1 MSVRRALISAHDI
14 AVFYPL
20 AKGLSELGTEL
31 WATSGT
37 MKSLAAKGI
46 KSHSTEELTGI
57 GSWFDGRVK
66 TLHPKLFGG
75 ILAPRTAEGEK
86 EMASHEVFPFD
97 LVAVHLY
104 PFEEAL
110 AKGGADFGKM
120 IELIDVGGPSMLRAA
135 AKNFRWVVP
144 VSGPTEAE
152 IVLKELR
159 EGKGTVSYVTRRA
172 LAAEVFK
179 RTLLYDSAI
188 YSWLG
193 AVVAPKSTTAQAQ
206 PLPAMVMRCVTEERL
221 RYGENPHQMSW
232 VYSISSPGVPLTPW
246 PLKVVKGD
254 ALSYNNFLD
263 METTL
268 SLMSEFE
275 EPAAAVVKHATP
287 CGVATG
293 SSIEKALEEAIATDE
308 VARYGCV
315 IAVNRPITPT
325 CMDVMKGTFVD
336 LLVAPEYSG
345 EVLERLAKRPK
356 LKAVRLDGKIE
367 DIVSR
372 PRLEAR
378 TAAGRFLVEECDQRR
393 LSMESLRQVSKAKAS
408 PEELKALAFAWRVV
422 RNVRSNAIV
431 LAAGTKTVGIGG
443 GQTSRVGAV
452 NDALRV
458 AGDRAKGAVMA
469 SDAYFPFP
477 DGVEAAISA
486 GVKAI
491 IHPGGSIR
499 DKEAIEAA
507 DRLGVSM
514 YLTGWRVFRH

>member
-1 MSVRRALISAHDI
+1 LRVRRALISAHDV
-14 AVFYPL
+14 AVFLPL

-37 MKSLAAKGI
+37 MKHLAAKGI
-46 KSHSTEELTGI
+46 PSKSTEELTGI

-75 ILAPRTAEGEK
+75 ILAPRTEEGEK

-110 AKGGADFGKM
+110 AKGGEDFAKM
-120 IELIDVGGPSMLRAA
+120 VELIDVGGPSMLRAA

-144 VSGPTEAE
+144 VPGPSEAE
-152 IVLKELR
+152 TVMKELR
-159 EGKGTVSYVTRRA
+159 EGKAVSYVTRRA

-193 AVVAPKSTTAQAQ
+193 AITAPKSASKVQ
-206 PLPAMVMRCVTEERL
+206 PPPAMVMRCNPEERL

-268 SLMSEFE
+268 SLMSEFD

-315 IAVNRPITPT
+315 IAVNRPITT
-325 CMDVMKGTFVD
+325 ACMDAMKGTFVD
-336 LLVAPEYSG
+336 LLVAPEYSNDI
-345 EVLERLAKRPK
+345 LDRLTKRPK
-356 LKAVRLDGKIE
+356 LKAVRLEGKID
-367 DIVSR
+367 DIVAR

-393 LSMESLRQVSKAKAS
+393 LSLETLRQVSKLKAS
-408 PEELKALAFAWRVV
+408 PDELKALAFAWKVV

-431 LAAGTKTVGIGG
+431 LANGTRTVGIGG

-452 NDALRV
+452 NDALRI

-477 DGVEAAISA
+477 DGVEAAVSA

-507 DRLGVSM
+507 DKLGASM

>member
-1 MSVRRALISAHDI
+1 MKA
-14 AVFYPL
+14 L
-20 AKGLSELGTEL
+20 AKE
-31 WATSGT
+31 
-37 MKSLAAKGI
+37 GI
-46 KSHSTEELTGI
+46 QSRSTEELTGI
-57 GSWFDGRVK
+57 GSWFAGRVK

-75 ILAPRTAEGEK
+75 ILAPRTEEGVK
-86 EMASHEVFPFD
+86 EMASHEIFPFD

-110 AKGGADFGKM
+110 EKGDADFGKM
-120 IELIDVGGPSMLRAA
+120 IELIDVGGPSLLRAA
-135 AKNFRWVVP
+135 AKNFKWVVP
-144 VSGPTEAE
+144 VPGPSEAE
-152 IVLKELR
+152 TVLKELR
-159 EGKGTVSYVTRRA
+159 ESKGSLSYATRRA

-193 AVVAPKSTTAQAQ
+193 LVAAQRPTSAQ
-206 PLPAMVMRCVTEERL
+206 LQPPPAMVVRHLPAERL

-232 VYSISSPGVPLTPW
+232 VYALSSPGVPLTPW

-254 ALSYNNFLD
+254 ALSYNNYLD

-293 SSIEKALEEAIATDE
+293 KSIEKAIEDAIATDE

-315 IAVNRPITPT
+315 IAVNRPITSAS
-325 CMDVMKGTFVD
+325 MDVMKGTFVD
-336 LLVAPEYSG
+336 LLVGPEYS
-345 EVLERLAKRPK
+345 EDVLERLTKRPK
-356 LKAVRLDGKIE
+356 LKAVRLEGKIE
-367 DIVSR
+367 DIVAR

-393 LSMESLRQVSKAKAS
+393 LSMDSLRQVSKLKAS
-408 PEELKALAFAWRVV
+408 PDELKALAFAWRVV
-422 RNVRSNAIV
+422 RHVRSNAIV
-431 LAAGTKTVGIGG
+431 LAAGTRTVGIGG

-452 NDALRV
+452 NDAVRV

-477 DGVEAAISA
+477 DGVEAACSA

-491 IHPGGSIR
+491 IQPGGSIR
-499 DKEAIEAA
+499 DKESIEAA